1 MFNYTIPVQHI
12 LVYKEM
18 CSGALTLQL
27 LEQEGFA
34 AAPLSVQTHADGW
47 LHGGLAKDVSQ
58 RTAVQ
63 VITQHVAVTLRRG
76 QVLYNTSGEEK
87 RKQKTSE
94 SLFSFNQKAKER
106 FVQMRVRK
114 TLTGTKDLGE
124 DAFLVRAVD
133 VVGRLALLVGL
144 VE

>member
-1 MFNYTIPVQHI
+1 
-12 LVYKEM
+12 M

-76 QVLYNTSGEEK
+76 QVLYNTSEEEK
-87 RKQKTSE
+87 KKHQNLYLVLIRKLK
-94 SLFSFNQKAKER
+94 
-106 FVQMRVRK
+106 
-114 TLTGTKDLGE
+114 KDLFKCELGKHSL
-124 DAFLVRAVD
+124 APKIWVRMLFWCVQSM
-133 VVGRLALLVGL
+133 L
-144 VE
+144 